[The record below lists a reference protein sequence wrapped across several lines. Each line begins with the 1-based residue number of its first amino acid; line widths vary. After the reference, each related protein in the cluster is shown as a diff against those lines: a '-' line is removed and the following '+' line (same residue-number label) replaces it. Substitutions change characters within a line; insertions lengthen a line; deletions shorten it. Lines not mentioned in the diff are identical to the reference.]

1 MRLPI
6 GESDFR
12 TVISEK
18 FNFVDKTLL
27 IKEIIEEAPKV
38 ILITRPRRFGKTLNL
53 SMLQYFFAPEVRG
66 IPTKGLFDGL
76 KISQETVYKEY
87 QGKTPV
93 ISISFKDVKEDNFER
108 AYDKIYEI
116 IIDLYQ
122 NFSYLQKS
130 NVLLEDHKFLY
141 NRILKREANQAQIE
155 NSLKTLTKCL
165 FEHHKTPPLILIDEY
180 DTPIHAGYNKGF
192 YDEIVSFFRNFFSAS
207 LKDNPCLYKA
217 VLTGILR
224 VSRESLFSGLNHL
237 EVYSVLN
244 SKFSSYFGFMEGE
257 VEGLLHQAEMDEKIT
272 EVKDWYNGY
281 HMSDV
286 MVYNPWSILNC
297 IQKGGVL
304 QPYWVNTSDNELIK
318 TLLTGSSFS
327 FKDDFEGLLQGSSRE
342 ETIDENIVFSD
353 LDKGDESAIW
363 SLFLMTG
370 YLTALNHQIT
380 FKGESLCRLSI
391 PNKEVGFLFQRII
404 EQWFAKDYGLKW
416 YRQFLEHLLRGN
428 IEKFSADLKE
438 LFDHTV
444 SVHDIGQ
451 SPEAFYHGLM
461 IGLTASLHGSP
472 LYEIRSNRESG
483 KGRYDYAIIAKESQN
498 LSILMEFKRV
508 QVGEGKTLSP
518 LKEENLLKQTAEE
531 ALTQITQKAYYAE
544 IKQRGLTRL
553 LKIGLAF
560 SGKKFFLVHE
570 VSE

>member
-12 TVISEK
+12 TIIEEK
-18 FNFVDKTLL
+18 FNFVDKTLF
-27 IKEIIEEAPKV
+27 IKEVIEEGPKV

-66 IPTKGLFDGL
+66 IPTKGLFEGL
-76 KISQETVYKEY
+76 KISQEPLYEEY
-87 QGKTPV
+87 QGKIPV
-93 ISISFKDVKEDNFER
+93 ISLSFKDVKEDSFEK

-116 IIDLYQ
+116 IVGLYK

-130 NVLLEDHKFLY
+130 DIFSEEFKFLY
-141 NRILKREANQAQIE
+141 NCLLKREANQAQLE
-155 NSLKTLTKCL
+155 NSLKELTEYL
-165 FEHHKTPPLILIDEY
+165 FAYHKTPPLILIDEY
-180 DTPIHAGYNKGF
+180 DTPIHAGYLNGF
-192 YDEIVSFFRNFFSAS
+192 YDKIVSFFRNFFSVS

-244 SKFSSYFGFMEGE
+244 SKFSSYFGFTEGE
-257 VEGLLHQAEMDEKIT
+257 VEGLLHQAQMDDKIT

-281 HMSDV
+281 HMSDET
-286 MVYNPWSILNC
+286 VYNPWSIINF

-327 FKDDFEGLLQGSSRE
+327 FKDDFEGLLQGTSRE

-380 FKGESLCRLSI
+380 FRGDSLC
-391 PNKEVGFLFQRII
+391 
-404 EQWFAKDYGLKW
+404 
-416 YRQFLEHLLRGN
+416 
-428 IEKFSADLKE
+428 
-438 LFDHTV
+438 
-444 SVHDIGQ
+444 
-451 SPEAFYHGLM
+451 
-461 IGLTASLHGSP
+461 
-472 LYEIRSNRESG
+472 
-483 KGRYDYAIIAKESQN
+483 
-498 LSILMEFKRV
+498 
-508 QVGEGKTLSP
+508 
-518 LKEENLLKQTAEE
+518 
-531 ALTQITQKAYYAE
+531 
-544 IKQRGLTRL
+544 
-553 LKIGLAF
+553 
-560 SGKKFFLVHE
+560 
-570 VSE
+570 